1 MTPVANLLKT
11 NLHQIFSMWPK
22 SVVFLEIMLNFVT
35 IFGIVHYQYSY
46 NQQDLLYWRN
56 DLTERPLEYMLSSLV
71 LIITIH
77 IVVSCLDSTILTAL
91 VRRYVNRCNKP
102 RLYYEEHYR
111 RFIIMRLVQQLEI
124 ALTMQLTEGR
134 EDHHHIMVAQE
145 LIKRAVNE
153 FRASVRVLLWPN
165 RSDLIM
171 DPHILFHIDESQWTV
186 LKSLGYSL
194 GRVARRD
201 LSNSSIRRMLNP
213 GGH

>member
-1 MTPVANLLKT
+1 MTPVNLLKT
-11 NLHQIFSMWPK
+11 NLHQIFSMWPANLIL
-22 SVVFLEIMLNFVT
+22 VEIMLNFVT

-46 NQQDLLYWRN
+46 NQHDLLYWRN
-56 DLTERPLEYMLSSLV
+56 DLMERPLEYLLSSLV

-77 IVVSCLDSTILTAL
+77 IIVSCLDSTILTTL

-124 ALTMQLTEGR
+124 ALTMQMTEGR
-134 EDHHHIMVAQE
+134 EDHQHIMMAQE

-153 FRASVRVLLWPN
+153 FRASVRILLWPN
-165 RSDLIM
+165 RSELIM
-171 DPHILFHIDESQWTV
+171 DPHILYHIDESQLAV

-194 GRVARRD
+194 SRVSRRD

-213 GGH
+213 AGH